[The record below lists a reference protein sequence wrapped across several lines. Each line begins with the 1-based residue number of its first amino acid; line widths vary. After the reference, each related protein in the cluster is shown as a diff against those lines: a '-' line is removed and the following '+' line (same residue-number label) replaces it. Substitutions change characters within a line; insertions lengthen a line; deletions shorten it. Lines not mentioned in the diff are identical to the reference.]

1 MNRKSILSGPAAVT
15 AGLALTLALGGAAPA
30 PALAETAA
38 AEQSQQAATGTEAT
52 DTKAADTKAFTA
64 NGRGYDSFADAVNAA
79 AGATDKTVTINKT
92 VINESTDASLVVD
105 KDNVTVT
112 AAKDVVFSGTLRVT
126 GTNVTVNGIHFKLD
140 PATNKNAQNLILSG
154 SKGAKVTGNTFV
166 IAAGDPATG
175 ASHNKDWQP
184 SSVWLERGAKD
195 TVISKGNTFTLG
207 QVVNNSAVGVNMVG
221 NGNTPITGTKITDN
235 TATSGPI
242 SGSGTSGSMMLVVGN
257 GNTPA
262 GSYGITDTT
271 ITGNTVK
278 NGTGLAADKSK
289 TYGIAVTATKNTVI
303 DDNTIEGY
311 AAVSNS
317 VYPNQGPN
325 DELKVTNNKLDAF
338 FSVLMKDNYV
348 TEGGATVKGNTFG
361 ENTKYRFNGGSVLVT
376 DQNGKTYSSVAK
388 AIEAGATTVTLLQ
401 NVTEDVAIAANQ
413 TVTLD
418 LAGHTLTNKSGD
430 TITNNGTL
438 TVNDS
443 SAKKTGVIDN
453 VTHGKAALK
462 NEEGATATLN
472 GGTFKRS
479 KETGTKD
486 NTFYTILNHG
496 DMTINDGTTVELLL
510 SNGTAAGQSS
520 LIDNGWYSGA
530 PANGKNA
537 TLTVNGGTFNGGRYV
552 KNDSYGDMTINGGTF
567 TNGASNALFNCN
579 NLTINGGTFDPA
591 DSASGIVLACKGKPG
606 AENGQVTIAG
616 GTFKMTGSQKVVAM
630 PKPKDHPA
638 SDSDIKISGGTYEG
652 AEPKAEQIVDGS
664 GLVKNA
670 DGTFGVK
677 KAELL
682 FSSGVENQTV
692 TYDVAKGGS
701 VTKDD
706 LLKLVTVSVE
716 GYTVKV
722 DTTDLDAL
730 NKAIAAKDT
739 SKTFSF
745 EFSATKNGETKA
757 SMTTTITYKLT
768 DSEPTETPETKPADK
783 KPADKKP
790 ADKKPADKGALPKTG
805 DNQVAAAVAATVAGA
820 AAVAGGVAVTR
831 RRTQR

>member
-38 AEQSQQAATGTEAT
+38 AEQSQQAADTKAADTEAAGIKAADT
-52 DTKAADTKAFTA
+52 EAADTKAADTKAFTA
-64 NGRGYDSFADAVNAA
+64 NGQGYDSFAEAVKAA
-79 AGATDKTVTINKT
+79 AGAKDKTVTIN
-92 VINESTDASLVVD
+92 ESTTNGLEVPDTAQGI
-105 KDNVTVT
+105 TVT
-112 AAKDVVFSGTLRVT
+112 AAKGVEFRGQLSIAAKNVTVKDMHFIIDDKGTNSLSVKVNNGTTVT
-126 GTNVTVNGIHFKLD
+126 GCTFDIRGTRNGQFNSIWAAKVTDVTFEKNTFNIAVNANKRSWVGINLVGPKIKNVTVNENTL
-140 PATNKNAQNLILSG
+140 NALPPDDASYTDGG
-154 SKGAKVTGNTFV
+154 SPF
-166 IAAGDPATG
+166 
-175 ASHNKDWQP
+175 
-184 SSVWLERGAKD
+184 L
-195 TVISKGNTFTLG
+195 
-207 QVVNNSAVGVNMVG
+207 VVA
-221 NGNTPITGTKITDN
+221 NGNEKTE
-235 TATSGPI
+235 
-242 SGSGTSGSMMLVVGN
+242 
-257 GNTPA
+257 
-262 GSYGITDTT
+262 GSYGIDGFTVN
-271 ITGNTVK
+271 GNTVNDK
-278 NGTGLAADKSK
+278 TGFDVTKSRVQ
-289 TYGIAVTATKNTVI
+289 TIAFQNVKDAT
-303 DDNTIEGY
+303 
-311 AAVSNS
+311 
-317 VYPNQGPN
+317 
-325 DELKVTNNKLDAF
+325 LTNNKLDGYMGFAYTGWPNNA
-338 FSVLMKDNYV
+338 SSTNVTIKDNTLNTFVGVYFRDTDFPSGSQLV
-348 TEGGATVKGNTFG
+348 IQGNTYG
-361 ENTKYRFNGGSVLVT
+361 ENTKHQSYGTASVVI
-376 DQNGKTYSSVAK
+376 DQNGKAYPSIAK

-401 NVTEDVAIAANQ
+401 NVTEDVTIAANQ

-438 TVNDS
+438 TVTDS
-443 SAKKTGVIDN
+443 SAKKTGAIDN

-510 SNGTAAGQSS
+510 SDGKPAGYSS
-520 LIDNGWYSGA
+520 LIDNGYYSGK

-537 TLTVNGGTFNGGRYV
+537 TMVIDGGKFDGGKYV
-552 KNDSYGDMTINGGTF
+552 KNDSYGEMTINGGTF

-616 GTFKMTGSQKVVAM
+616 GTFKMTGSQKVVVM

-768 DSEPTETPETKPADK
+768 DSEPTETPEAKPADK
-783 KPADKKP
+783 KPANKKP
-790 ADKKPADKGALPKTG
+790 ADKAADKAALPKTG

-820 AAVAGGVAVTR
+820 AAVAGGVAFTR
-831 RRTQR
+831 RRAQR